1 MTGSRLFAVLV
12 LIVALSALMPAAPRV
27 QAADVSV
34 DLHAA
39 NITWHVGTET
49 STSTTITVNQGDT
62 IRLRIV
68 DHDAATPGHTFDA
81 PQFGV
86 SETLV
91 PMGTI
96 FVNITTDASDVG
108 TWQFFCTPHSAGT
121 YPSRTGMVGSIV
133 VQSTAP
139 PANNTLLYAGI
150 GVVIV
155 VIAVSAMAMR
165 MRRKKPG
172 GPGPGSPPQP

>member
-1 MTGSRLFAVLV
+1 MTGSRRFAVLV

-39 NITWHVGTET
+39 NFTWHVGTET

-68 DHDAATPGHTFDA
+68 DHDAATPGHTLDA

-121 YPSRTGMVGSIV
+121 DPSRTGMVGSIV
-133 VQSTAP
+133 VQSP
-139 PANNTLLYAGI
+139 NNTLLYAGV

-155 VIAVSAMAMR
+155 VIAVAAMAMR